1 LALPKFDTP
10 FVVETDAFHEGI
22 GAVLM
27 QVGQPVAYL
36 SKALGDRNKKLSIYE
51 KEFLALIEAVD
62 RWRPYLQR
70 TEFTIKTDHKA
81 LSFLEGQE
89 LQSDLQR
96 KAMTKLM
103 VLHFKIQYKKGTDN
117 TAADAL
123 SRRSHICTL
132 TLVTGVIPQW
142 IQEVL
147 NSYAT
152 DSEAQ
157 NLLCE
162 LAISSPNEA
171 GFMLDRGLIKKH
183 DQVWIGN
190 NSALRTK
197 LIASFHDSPI
207 GGHSGMV
214 ATYQRIKNY
223 FYWRGLKQ
231 DVQTLSDSALLVNKQ
246 SLKESILQAFYNL
259 YLYQREH
266 GRTSLLILLKG
277 FHVPRGLIPFWWWWI
292 GSLSMPILFL
302 SNIHSLQCLWLS
314 C

>member
-1 LALPKFDTP
+1 
-10 FVVETDAFHEGI
+10 
-22 GAVLM
+22 
-27 QVGQPVAYL
+27 
-36 SKALGDRNKKLSIYE
+36 
-51 KEFLALIEAVD
+51 
-62 RWRPYLQR
+62 
-70 TEFTIKTDHKA
+70 
-81 LSFLEGQE
+81 
-89 LQSDLQR
+89 
-96 KAMTKLM
+96 MTKLM